1 MKDLSRKQV
10 IVPMNI
16 VNSNRFIILSN
27 KHISNINRDL
37 KNIKLDIMA
46 DFIQADHRR
55 LVITINKAAF
65 TLDFNTIN
73 SNNIM
78 SLRLSQS
85 KFYLKI
91 LDILYLIEDTNI
103 SISSDVVEIILQYTH
118 IFNNIVLTLKP
129 KVIKVSSKLDMAV
142 IWIDIWNAQSSSK
155 AKSLINRYL
164 NVRNLIATI

>member
-1 MKDLSRKQV
+1 MKGLSRKQV

-55 LVITINKAAF
+55 LVITTNKAAF
-65 TLDFNTIN
+65 TLDFNTIKRYIRNVNTIN
-73 SNNIM
+73 SNNII
-78 SLRLSQS
+78 SPRLFQS

-91 LDILYLIEDTNI
+91 LDILYLIENTNI
-103 SISSDVVEIILQYTH
+103 SIFSDVAEIIL
-118 IFNNIVLTLKP
+118 
-129 KVIKVSSKLDMAV
+129 
-142 IWIDIWNAQSSSK
+142 
-155 AKSLINRYL
+155 
-164 NVRNLIATI
+164 